1 MQLPGSELFLE
12 SLIDALL
19 PLDTIFAAELG
30 TDDQRLEML
39 SIAVQGEMFAGHAG
53 EDEFFNLVGVHCQAL
68 SFQPRWSR
76 RSVSSEMAVKQ
87 ATTTSRLVS
96 GATSE
101 TPKKP

>member
-53 EDEFFNLVGVHCQAL
+53 EETGDGGVQGGELCSWVPFSSAC
-68 SFQPRWSR
+68 
-76 RSVSSEMAVKQ
+76 VSNP
-87 ATTTSRLVS
+87 LP
-96 GATSE
+96 G
-101 TPKKP
+101 